1 MDNINFTRPIDDQP
15 NNHAGLE
22 TAIARS
28 LKKVFAEV
36 FQDQLQNIL
45 DYGAPHIGSPE
56 VIERFSKQDGL
67 VVLRRPVSSD
77 KLMRVIYAN
86 WSSMASERG
95 LGFLEFVMR
104 MLWSDQWQIKRM
116 WHPVSSYQSYPQ
128 YIIDEERP
136 NHFLTSRIRITI
148 DETVDLS
155 EIVELSPILRRLV
168 PANIVVKVNAKELD
182 VNGDF
187 PIGVGLV
194 SKTYMVDDQSVGILD
209 NKPTNETPLQ
219 EFDFAVIRYIWD
231 SNGGEDLDT
240 RTRVIN
246 PARNTDVGWGRA
258 SVDGEYLHWN
268 GDNTGSGVESVLLN
282 LNALTND
289 YADQVFQIALR
300 SYWFRT
306 KVTGDFKI
314 QFESYKGGT
323 MQPNGFDF
331 INTGG
336 ELVQSITLNTNVQ
349 MQNNSNVDGEDV
361 AVLTYNSVAKVGR
374 LNLV

>member
-1 MDNINFTRPIDDQP
+1 MDNINFTRPIDEQP

-22 TAIARS
+22 TAMARAF
-28 LKKVFAEV
+28 KKVFAEV

-86 WSSMASERG
+86 WSSIASERG

-104 MLWSDQWQIKRM
+104 MLWTDQWQIKRM

-148 DETVDLS
+148 DETVELS

-182 VNGDF
+182 VSGDF

-194 SKTYMVDDQSVGILD
+194 SKTYMVDDQSIGITD

-240 RTRVIN
+240 RTRVIT
-246 PARNTDVGWGRA
+246 PARNTDVGWSRA
-258 SVDGEYLHWN
+258 STDGEYLQWN

-306 KVTGDFKI
+306 KVSGDFKI

-323 MQPNGFDF
+323 TQPSGFDF

-336 ELVQSITLNTNVQ
+336 ELVQSITLSTNVQ

-361 AVLTYNSVAKVGR
+361 AVLTYNRVAKVGR

>member
-1 MDNINFTRPIDDQP
+1 MDNINFTRPIDEQP

-22 TAIARS
+22 TAMARAF
-28 LKKVFAEV
+28 KKVFAEV

-86 WSSMASERG
+86 WSSIASERG

-104 MLWSDQWQIKRM
+104 MLWTDQWQIKRM

-194 SKTYMVDDQSVGILD
+194 SKTYMVDDQSIGILD

-240 RTRVIN
+240 RTRVIT

-258 SVDGEYLHWN
+258 STDGEYLQWN

-306 KVTGDFKI
+306 KVSGDFKI

-323 MQPNGFDF
+323 MQPSGFDF

-336 ELVQSITLNTNVQ
+336 ELVQSITLSTNVQ

-361 AVLTYNSVAKVGR
+361 AVLTYNRVAKVGR

>member
-182 VNGDF
+182 VSGDF

-219 EFDFAVIRYIWD
+219 EFDYAVIRYIWD

-331 INTGG
+331 INIGG

>member
-1 MDNINFTRPIDDQP
+1 MDNINFTRPIDEQP

-22 TAIARS
+22 TAMARAF
-28 LKKVFAEV
+28 KKVFAEV

-86 WSSMASERG
+86 WSSIASERG
-95 LGFLEFVMR
+95 LGFLEFIMR
-104 MLWSDQWQIKRM
+104 MLWTDQWQIKRM

-155 EIVELSPILRRLV
+155 EIIELSPILRRLV

-194 SKTYMVDDQSVGILD
+194 SKTYMVDDQSIGITD

-240 RTRVIN
+240 RTRVIT

-258 SVDGEYLHWN
+258 STDGEYLHWN

-306 KVTGDFKI
+306 KVSGDFKI

-323 MQPNGFDF
+323 MQPSGFDF

-361 AVLTYNSVAKVGR
+361 AILTYNRVAKVGR

>member
-1 MDNINFTRPIDDQP
+1 MDNINFTRPIDEQP

-22 TAIARS
+22 TAMARA

-182 VNGDF
+182 VNGEF

-336 ELVQSITLNTNVQ
+336 VLVQSITLNTNVQ

>member
-1 MDNINFTRPIDDQP
+1 MDNINFTRPIDEQP

-22 TAIARS
+22 TAMARAF
-28 LKKVFAEV
+28 KKVFAEV

-86 WSSMASERG
+86 WSSIASERG

-104 MLWSDQWQIKRM
+104 MLWTDQWQIKRM

-128 YIIDEERP
+128 YIIDEQRP

-194 SKTYMVDDQSVGILD
+194 SKTYMVDDQSIGILD

-240 RTRVIN
+240 RTRVIT

-258 SVDGEYLHWN
+258 STDGEYLHWN

-306 KVTGDFKI
+306 KVSGDFKI

-323 MQPNGFDF
+323 MQPSGFDF

-336 ELVQSITLNTNVQ
+336 ELVQSITLSTNVQ

-361 AVLTYNSVAKVGR
+361 AVLTYNRVAKVGR

>member
-1 MDNINFTRPIDDQP
+1 MDNINFTRPIDEQP

-22 TAIARS
+22 TAMARAF
-28 LKKVFAEV
+28 KKVFAEV
-36 FQDQLQNIL
+36 FQDQLQNIF

-104 MLWSDQWQIKRM
+104 MLWTDQWVIKRM

-136 NHFLTSRIRITI
+136 DHFLTSRIRITI
-148 DETVDLS
+148 DESVDLS

-182 VNGDF
+182 VSGDF
-187 PIGVGLV
+187 PIGVGIV
-194 SKTYMVDDQSVGILD
+194 SKTYMVYEQSVGITD
-209 NKPTNETPLQ
+209 NKPANETPLQ

-231 SNGGEDLDT
+231 SNGGEDLDA
-240 RTRVIN
+240 RTRVIT

-258 SVDGEYLHWN
+258 STDGEYLHWN

-289 YADQVFQIALR
+289 YAEQVFQIAMR

-323 MQPNGFDF
+323 MQPSGFDF

-336 ELVQSITLNTNVQ
+336 VLVQSITLNTNVQ

-361 AVLTYNSVAKVGR
+361 AVLTYNRVAKVGR